1 MVDLQR
7 PDGSWG
13 WFTGMTG
20 NLSTTLDVLTR
31 AARLQRM
38 TGMAMLPTQSIE
50 RASHWTDRYME
61 QALSRLSREALQSLT
76 PSRTQLL
83 YLYVQSLLGRTE
95 SQAFSTLL
103 KRVEAT
109 ANEPHPVD
117 RKALIACIL
126 ELNRRPATTL
136 LQSMEELTVCTP
148 EMGRYFDSRRAP
160 LSMESYRIGTQTAAI
175 ETFSMQAEKYAGV
188 IRQMQQWLIQSRR
201 TQGWTRGTTAAEA
214 VYALLL
220 HTDSAD
226 GSPRP
231 ACALHPHLSGTDRGP
246 QRRLGRRIAHAGL
259 RASGL
264 RTAEGRPPDGQH
276 HHGPARMGRRVR
288 AAHPPG

>member
-83 YLYVQSLLGRTE
+83 YLYVQSLLGRTD

-175 ETFSMQAEKYAGV
+175 EAFSMQAEKYTASSARCSSGSSSRAARRAGHGAP
-188 IRQMQQWLIQSRR
+188 RR
-201 TQGWTRGTTAAEA
+201 PKPCMPC
-214 VYALLL
+214 LL
-220 HTDSAD
+220 HTDSA
-226 GSPRP
+226 
-231 ACALHPHLSGTDRGP
+231 T
-246 QRRLGRRIAHAGL
+246 RL
-259 RASGL
+259 
-264 RTAEGRPPDGQH
+264 TPGQ
-276 HHGPARMGRRVR
+276 RVR
-288 AAHPPG
+288 FTLTCQGQTVARSADSAAASPMLGTCVRTSDR